1 MTKVSKLNRNGGR
14 LVVTA
19 TCVRWDRTIVYVQRH
34 LKVIL
39 KKKIKQQ
46 KNHSLLNET
55 HAIIL
60 KKKSRDSNRE
70 NEKGAVAVVTL

>member
-1 MTKVSKLNRNGGR
+1 M
-14 LVVTA
+14 
-19 TCVRWDRTIVYVQRH
+19 VYVQRH

-39 KKKIKQQ
+39 KKIKTT
-46 KNHSLLNET
+46 KKPT
-55 HAIIL
+55 AYYMRHAIIF

>member
-1 MTKVSKLNRNGGR
+1 MMTKVSKLNRNGGR

-39 KKKIKQQ
+39 KKKK
-46 KNHSLLNET
+46 
-55 HAIIL
+55 
-60 KKKSRDSNRE
+60 
-70 NEKGAVAVVTL
+70 